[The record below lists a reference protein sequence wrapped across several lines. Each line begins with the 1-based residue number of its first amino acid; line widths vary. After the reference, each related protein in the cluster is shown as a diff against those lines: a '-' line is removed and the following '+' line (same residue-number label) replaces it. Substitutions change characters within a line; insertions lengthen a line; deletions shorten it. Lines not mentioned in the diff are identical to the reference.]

1 MNFMTGNYVI
11 SSWWRKIVSANLIFE
26 TFLPKK
32 TISFGFGKYFTYLE
46 SPSNWT
52 YLPNWIL
59 EHLPFFRHIS
69 LSSPW
74 FDFGTRLRPD
84 LRPTGIFEIEDS
96 GQNSDQNQ
104 SYVHININSW
114 SKIQWSYEYEQ
125 TVQWTMATFEVK
137 CPIIDPLGI
146 STRYHHLNTSKE
158 VFPFIENSTV
168 LMTQFKMTNLVKESG
183 FDRIASL
190 NNPNLREFIG
200 LPPIY
205 RTNRN

>member
-11 SSWWRKIVSANLIFE
+11 SSWWRKIVSVNLIFG
-26 TFLPKK
+26 TFSPKK

-46 SPSNWT
+46 SP
-52 YLPNWIL
+52 PR
-59 EHLPFFRHIS
+59 FR
-69 LSSPW
+69 PK
-74 FDFGTRLRPD
+74 FRPK
-84 LRPTGIFEIEDS
+84 
-96 GQNSDQNQ
+96 SDG
-104 SYVHININSW
+104 HINMNPW
-114 SKIQWSYEYEQ
+114 SKIPWSYEYEQ
-125 TVQWTMATFEVK
+125 TVQWTMATFDVK

-200 LPPIY
+200 QIGIRRFP
-205 RTNRN
+205 RTFPDLVKFYMI

>member
-1 MNFMTGNYVI
+1 
-11 SSWWRKIVSANLIFE
+11 
-26 TFLPKK
+26 
-32 TISFGFGKYFTYLE
+32 
-46 SPSNWT
+46 
-52 YLPNWIL
+52 
-59 EHLPFFRHIS
+59 
-69 LSSPW
+69 
-74 FDFGTRLRPD
+74 
-84 LRPTGIFEIEDS
+84 
-96 GQNSDQNQ
+96 
-104 SYVHININSW
+104 
-114 SKIQWSYEYEQ
+114 
-125 TVQWTMATFEVK
+125 MATFDVK

-183 FDRIASL
+183 FDRIASS